1 MCHKEKQVSTECC
14 WELWTNFTV
23 RKLNCK
29 WLAQDQVICNWAAA
43 KLGTNVWVFTAS
55 VLNYIKVMGTW
66 LFQIQLPGYLMPAM
80 TVLKQCMK
88 KNAKFSLCSLLHTP
102 DWEAHPYGP
111 LWLPMVGGTGLLC
124 SSLSQLRIQ
133 AIFLVPPNSVFVIF
147 YLASVARESQDFG
160 GNKQGL
166 IVWGCDEEQS
176 SESFL
181 SFSFLYCFKILI
193 AGITKTG
200 N

>member
-102 DWEAHPYGP
+102 DWEAHPYAP
-111 LWLPMVGGTGLLC
+111 LTAHGGGHWPAVFFPQPAEDSSHLSSSSKLC
-124 SSLSQLRIQ
+124 LRN
-133 AIFLVPPNSVFVIF
+133 FL
-147 YLASVARESQDFG
+147 FG
-160 GNKQGL
+160 
-166 IVWGCDEEQS
+166 
-176 SESFL
+176 
-181 SFSFLYCFKILI
+181 FSGQRKPRFWW
-193 AGITKTG
+193 
-200 N
+200 

>member
-1 MCHKEKQVSTECC
+1 
-14 WELWTNFTV
+14 
-23 RKLNCK
+23 
-29 WLAQDQVICNWAAA
+29 
-43 KLGTNVWVFTAS
+43 
-55 VLNYIKVMGTW
+55 
-66 LFQIQLPGYLMPAM
+66 
-80 TVLKQCMK
+80 
-88 KNAKFSLCSLLHTP
+88 
-102 DWEAHPYGP
+102 
-111 LWLPMVGGTGLLC
+111 MVGGTGLLC